1 MLIQKLMKQQQEE
14 QEAAYRDERLRKCK
28 QMQTYQRKDRALEIQ
43 RVREEKQKVME
54 LESKKE
60 AKSREFERKQQIEN
74 QKEQYRKINWD
85 KKMQRR
91 RVNIEIA
98 SGIVDLML
106 DFADEVYDTSM
117 IQKGKKLTKA
127 QWREFSAIFVEGK
140 KVSLRNIKKKI
151 ADTSESQKDAD
162 GNSVLQVSE
171 NMAAHRIL

>member
-1 MLIQKLMKQQQEE
+1 
-14 QEAAYRDERLRKCK
+14 
-28 QMQTYQRKDRALEIQ
+28 
-43 RVREEKQKVME
+43 ME

-127 QWREFSAIFVEGK
+127 
-140 KVSLRNIKKKI
+140 
-151 ADTSESQKDAD
+151 
-162 GNSVLQVSE
+162 
-171 NMAAHRIL
+171 